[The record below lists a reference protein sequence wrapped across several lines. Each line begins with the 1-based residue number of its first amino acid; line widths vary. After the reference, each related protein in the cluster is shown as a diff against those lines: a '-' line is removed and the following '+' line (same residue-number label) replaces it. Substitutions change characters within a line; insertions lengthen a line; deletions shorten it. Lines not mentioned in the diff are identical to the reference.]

1 MEKKLIY
8 TLSLILSISISM
20 LLSSCS
26 SDSISDNIALE
37 ELDSTHSNIEND
49 FESTAYNSVSAGE
62 MHNIYL
68 DQMYDFLKEQ
78 NGLSPLNIHQYSED
92 FFNTLEY
99 SNSFN
104 ENYQYVINN
113 ENVDYELTENLNL
126 EIQALQIILD
136 NSDFEDFNEFQIF
149 ISEYEVNHIN
159 DENELIVFDNYIDVL
174 YHSVIYWTANL
185 DNWEGLLVDSSEN
198 IVYGAKD
205 KCKKGNWW
213 KRTWCNV
220 KYYASIDAGG
230 TASHIVINLIKVGG
244 SVVFGNFVGAGVGAS
259 AGAVIKDLIF

>member
-1 MEKKLIY
+1 
-8 TLSLILSISISM
+8 
-20 LLSSCS
+20 
-26 SDSISDNIALE
+26 
-37 ELDSTHSNIEND
+37 
-49 FESTAYNSVSAGE
+49 

-149 ISEYEVNHIN
+149 ISEYEVNHKI
-159 DENELIVFDNYIDVL
+159 
-174 YHSVIYWTANL
+174 
-185 DNWEGLLVDSSEN
+185 G
-198 IVYGAKD
+198 
-205 KCKKGNWW
+205 
-213 KRTWCNV
+213 R
-220 KYYASIDAGG
+220 ASCR
-230 TASHIVINLIKVGG
+230 
-244 SVVFGNFVGAGVGAS
+244 
-259 AGAVIKDLIF
+259 